1 MPIRTRFF
9 EHYRK
14 ADRIMLALIWLMFL
28 FSLGLAFWHDTL
40 IQAAIVGGGTSVVLT
55 ALYRAIG
62 GTRVMRCALGA
73 GLMVMAALHIN
84 QAQGVIE
91 AHFGIF
97 ALLAV
102 LTFYR
107 DWLPILVAAATIAVH
122 HVVFHA
128 LQHQGFPVFV
138 MDHHGGWAMVFV
150 HAFYVVMETIAL
162 LYLAVHSQAEA
173 VESQEMLEKMLAV
186 TSQLTVETAEGD
198 AGKVHVSLAKRF
210 DHFLQQLTGLIDGVA
225 RDSHGLGQLGQ
236 ELASASGTLEKGA
249 RHQLAEIT
257 QMTGSMQRMEDAM
270 GHIAVH
276 VEQAVDHAGKARQQI
291 LRGQES
297 VGRAQQEIT
306 QLASRLNGTH
316 ETVQGLAVQAEQIGT
331 VLEVISSIANQTN
344 LLALN
349 AAIEAA
355 RAGEQGRGFAVVADE
370 VRSLAQRTAVST
382 QEIKTIIEGLQHGSR
397 QAVEAMH
404 DSRQG
409 VERCVEDSQVAVE
422 MLRAVGNDIAH
433 IDDLNGRI
441 VTTTREQTSANLEIV
456 GRLQSVQSIAQNTAD
471 DVETLAR
478 SSERLPPIA
487 VRLDALGRRFHP

>member
-1 MPIRTRFF
+1 MPTRARFF

-91 AHFGIF
+91 SHFGIF

-138 MDHHGGWAMVFV
+138 MEHHGGWTMVFV
-150 HAFYVVMETIAL
+150 HAFYVVMETVAL

-173 VESQEMLEKMLAV
+173 VESQEMLEKMLSV
-186 TSQLTVETAEGD
+186 TSQFSAQTTQGE
-198 AGKVHVSLAKRF
+198 GKVRVSLAKRF
-210 DHFLQQLTGLIDGVA
+210 DHFLQQITHLIDGVA

-236 ELASASGTLEKGA
+236 ALASASGTLEKGA

-276 VEQAVDHAGKARQQI
+276 VEQAVDHAGKASQQI

-297 VGRAQQEIT
+297 VSRAQQEIT

-316 ETVQGLAVQAEQIGT
+316 ETVQGLAVQAEQIGS
-331 VLEVISSIANQTN
+331 VLEVINSIANQTN

-409 VERCVEDSQVAVE
+409 VERCVEDSQVAVD

-441 VTTTREQTSANLEIV
+441 VTTTREQTTANLEIV
-456 GRLQSVQSIAQNTAD
+456 GRLQSVQSIAQSTAN

-478 SSERLPPIA
+478 SSEQLPPIA

>member
-1 MPIRTRFF
+1 MPVRTRFL

-14 ADRIMLALIWLMFL
+14 ADRIMLALIWLMTL
-28 FSLGLAFWHDTL
+28 FSVGLAFWHDTL
-40 IQAAIVGGGTSVVLT
+40 IQAIVVGGGTSLLLT

-107 DWLPILVAAATIAVH
+107 DWLPILVAALTIAVH

-138 MDHHGGWAMVFV
+138 MEHHGGWTMVFV
-150 HAFYVVMETIAL
+150 HAFYVVMETVAL

-186 TSQLTVETAEGD
+186 TTQLTVETAQGEGK
-198 AGKVHVSLAKRF
+198 AHMSLAKRF
-210 DHFLQQLTGLIDGVA
+210 DHFLQQITGLIDGVS

-236 ELASASGTLEKGA
+236 ELAHASGTLEKGA
-249 RHQLAEIT
+249 RHQLAEIA
-257 QMTGSMQRMEDAM
+257 QMTDSMQRMEHAM
-270 GHIAVH
+270 GNITVH
-276 VEQAVDHAGKARQQI
+276 VEEAVAHADVASQQI

-297 VGRAQQEIT
+297 VGRAQHEIT
-306 QLASRLNGTH
+306 QLATRLTDTH
-316 ETVQGLAVQAEQIGT
+316 QTVQGLAVQAEKIGS
-331 VLEVISSIANQTN
+331 VLDVISSIANQTN

-370 VRSLAQRTAVST
+370 VRNLAQRTAVST
-382 QEIKTIIEGLQHGSR
+382 QEIKTIIEGLQQGSR
-397 QAVEAMH
+397 EAVEAMQ

-409 VERCVEDSQVAVE
+409 VERCVEDSQVAVQ
-422 MLRAVGNDIAH
+422 MLKAVGNDITR
-433 IDDLNGRI
+433 IDALNGRI
-441 VTTTREQTSANLEIV
+441 VSTTREQTSANLEIV
-456 GRLQSVQSIAQNTAD
+456 GRLQSVQGIAQSTAQ
-471 DVETLAR
+471 DVEMLAR
-478 SSERLPPIA
+478 SSEQLPPIA

>member
-1 MPIRTRFF
+1 MPTRTRFF

-14 ADRIMLALIWLMFL
+14 ADRIMLALVWLMFL

-40 IQAAIVGGGTSVVLT
+40 MQAIIVGGSTSVVLT
-55 ALYRAIG
+55 LLYRAIG
-62 GTRVMRCALGA
+62 GSRVMRCALGA

-91 AHFGIF
+91 SHFGIF

-138 MDHHGGWAMVFV
+138 MEHHGGWTMVFV
-150 HAFYVVMETIAL
+150 HAFYVVMETVAL

-173 VESQEMLEKMLAV
+173 VESQEMLEKMLSV
-186 TSQLTVETAEGD
+186 TTQISAQTAQGE
-198 AGKVHVSLAKRF
+198 GKVHMSLAKRF
-210 DHFLQQLTGLIDGVA
+210 DHFLQQITHLIDGVA

-276 VEQAVDHAGKARQQI
+276 VEQAVDHAGKASQQI

-331 VLEVISSIANQTN
+331 VLDVISSIANQTN

-370 VRSLAQRTAVST
+370 VRNLAQRTAVST
-382 QEIKTIIEGLQHGSR
+382 QEIKTIIESLQHGSR

-409 VERCVEDSQVAVE
+409 VDRCVEDSQVAVD
-422 MLRAVGNDIAH
+422 MLRAVGSDIAQ

-441 VTTTREQTSANLEIV
+441 VTTTREQTEANLEIV
-456 GRLQSVQSIAQNTAD
+456 GRLQSVQSIAQSTAN

-478 SSERLPPIA
+478 SSEQLPPIA
-487 VRLDALGRRFHP
+487 VRLDALGRRFHQ

>member
-1 MPIRTRFF
+1 MPTRARFF

-40 IQAAIVGGGTSVVLT
+40 MQAAIIGGGTSVVLT

-62 GTRVMRCALGA
+62 STRVMRCALGA

-91 AHFGIF
+91 SHFGIF

-138 MDHHGGWAMVFV
+138 MEHHGGWTMVFV
-150 HAFYVVMETIAL
+150 HAFYVVMETVAL

-173 VESQEMLEKMLAV
+173 VESQEMLEKMLSV
-186 TSQLTVETAEGD
+186 TSQFSAQANQGD
-198 AGKVHVSLAKRF
+198 GKVHVSLAKRF
-210 DHFLQQLTGLIDGVA
+210 DHFLQQITHLIDGVA

-236 ELASASGTLEKGA
+236 ALASASGTLEKGA

-276 VEQAVDHAGKARQQI
+276 VEQAVDHAGKANQQI

-297 VGRAQQEIT
+297 VSRAQQEIT

-316 ETVQGLAVQAEQIGT
+316 ETVQGLAVQAEQIGS
-331 VLEVISSIANQTN
+331 VLEVINSIANQTN

-409 VERCVEDSQVAVE
+409 VERCVEDSQVAVD

-433 IDDLNGRI
+433 IDNLNGRI
-441 VTTTREQTSANLEIV
+441 VTTTREQTTANLEIV
-456 GRLQSVQSIAQNTAD
+456 GRLQSVQSIAQSTAN

-478 SSERLPPIA
+478 SSEQLPPIA

>member
-1 MPIRTRFF
+1 MLTRTRFL

-14 ADRIMLALIWLMFL
+14 ADRIMLALVWLMFL

-40 IQAAIVGGGTSVVLT
+40 VQAVIVGGGTSVVLT
-55 ALYRAIG
+55 ALYRALG

-91 AHFGIF
+91 SHFGIF

-122 HVVFHA
+122 HIVFHA

-138 MDHHGGWAMVFV
+138 MEHHGGWTMVLI
-150 HAFYVVMETIAL
+150 HAFYVVMETVAL

-186 TSQLTVETAEGD
+186 TSQFTVETASG
-198 AGKVHVSLAKRF
+198 AGNVHVSLAGRF
-210 DHFLQQLTGLIDGVA
+210 DHFLQQLTHLIDGVA
-225 RDSHGLGQLGQ
+225 RDSHGLGQLGH
-236 ELASASGTLEKGA
+236 ELANASGTLEKGA

-270 GHIAVH
+270 GHIAIH
-276 VEQAVDHAGKARQQI
+276 VEQAVDHAGKASQQI
-291 LRGQES
+291 IRGQES
-297 VGRAQQEIT
+297 VGRAQHEIT
-306 QLASRLNGTH
+306 QLATRLNGTH
-316 ETVQGLAVQAEQIGT
+316 ETVQGLAVQAEQIGS
-331 VLEVISSIANQTN
+331 VLEVINSIANQTN

-404 DSRQG
+404 DSRLG
-409 VERCVEDSQVAVE
+409 VERCVEDSQVAVQ
-422 MLRAVGNDIAH
+422 MLQAVGKDISQ
-433 IDDLNGRI
+433 IDELNGRI

-456 GRLQSVQSIAQNTAD
+456 GRLQSVQSIAQSTAQ
-471 DVETLAR
+471 DVEMLAR
-478 SSERLPPIA
+478 SSEQLPPIA
-487 VRLDALGRRFHP
+487 VRLDALGRRFHQ

>member
-150 HAFYVVMETIAL
+150 HAFYVVMETVAL

-276 VEQAVDHAGKARQQI
+276 VEQAVDHAGKASQQI

>member
-1 MPIRTRFF
+1 MPTRTRFF

-14 ADRIMLALIWLMFL
+14 ADRIMLALVWLMFL

-40 IQAAIVGGGTSVVLT
+40 MQAIIVGGSTSVVLT
-55 ALYRAIG
+55 LLYRAIG
-62 GTRVMRCALGA
+62 GSRVMRCALGA

-91 AHFGIF
+91 SHFGIF

-128 LQHQGFPVFV
+128 LQHQGVPVFV
-138 MDHHGGWAMVFV
+138 MEHHGGWTMVFV
-150 HAFYVVMETIAL
+150 HAFYVVMETVAL

-173 VESQEMLEKMLAV
+173 VESQEMLEKMLSV
-186 TSQLTVETAEGD
+186 TTQISAQTAQGE
-198 AGKVHVSLAKRF
+198 GKVHMSLAKRF
-210 DHFLQQLTGLIDGVA
+210 DHFLQQITHLIDGVA

-276 VEQAVDHAGKARQQI
+276 VEQAVDHAGKASQQI

-331 VLEVISSIANQTN
+331 VLDVISSIANQTN

-370 VRSLAQRTAVST
+370 VRNLAQRTAVST
-382 QEIKTIIEGLQHGSR
+382 QEIKTIIESLQHGSR

-409 VERCVEDSQVAVE
+409 VDRCVEDSQVAVD
-422 MLRAVGNDIAH
+422 MLRAVGSDIAQ

-441 VTTTREQTSANLEIV
+441 VTTTREQTEANLEIV
-456 GRLQSVQSIAQNTAD
+456 GRLQSVQSIAQSTAN

-487 VRLDALGRRFHP
+487 VRLDALGRRFHQ

>member
-1 MPIRTRFF
+1 MPARTRFL

-14 ADRIMLALIWLMFL
+14 ADRIMLALIWLMTL
-28 FSLGLAFWHDTL
+28 FSVGLAFWHDTL
-40 IQAAIVGGGTSVVLT
+40 IQAIVVGGGTSLLLT

-107 DWLPILVAAATIAVH
+107 DWLPILVAALTIAVH

-138 MDHHGGWAMVFV
+138 MEHHGGWTMVFV
-150 HAFYVVMETIAL
+150 HAFYVVMETVAL

-186 TSQLTVETAEGD
+186 TTQLTVETAQGEGK
-198 AGKVHVSLAKRF
+198 AHMSLAKRF
-210 DHFLQQLTGLIDGVA
+210 DHFLQQITGLIDGVS

-236 ELASASGTLEKGA
+236 ELAHASGTLEKGA
-249 RHQLAEIT
+249 RHQLAEIA
-257 QMTGSMQRMEDAM
+257 QMTDSMQRMEHAM
-270 GHIAVH
+270 GNITVH
-276 VEQAVDHAGKARQQI
+276 VEEAVAHADVASQQI

-297 VGRAQQEIT
+297 VGRAQHEIT
-306 QLASRLNGTH
+306 QLATRLTDTH
-316 ETVQGLAVQAEQIGT
+316 QTVQGLAVQAEQIGS
-331 VLEVISSIANQTN
+331 VLDVISSIANQTN

-370 VRSLAQRTAVST
+370 VRNLAQRTAVST
-382 QEIKTIIEGLQHGSR
+382 QEIKTIIEGLQQGSR
-397 QAVEAMH
+397 EAVEAMQ

-409 VERCVEDSQVAVE
+409 VERCVEDSQVAVQ
-422 MLRAVGNDIAH
+422 MLKAVGNDITR
-433 IDDLNGRI
+433 IDALNGRI
-441 VTTTREQTSANLEIV
+441 VSTTREQTSANLEIV
-456 GRLQSVQSIAQNTAD
+456 GRLQSVQGIAQSTAQ
-471 DVETLAR
+471 DVEMLAR
-478 SSERLPPIA
+478 SSEQLPPIA

>member
-1 MPIRTRFF
+1 MPVRTRFL

-14 ADRIMLALIWLMFL
+14 ADRIMLALIWLMTL
-28 FSLGLAFWHDTL
+28 FSVGLAFWHDTL
-40 IQAAIVGGGTSVVLT
+40 IQAIVVGGGTSLLLT

-107 DWLPILVAAATIAVH
+107 DWLPILVAALTIAVH

-138 MDHHGGWAMVFV
+138 MEHHGGWTMVFV
-150 HAFYVVMETIAL
+150 HAFYVVMETVAL

-186 TSQLTVETAEGD
+186 TTQLTVETAQGEGK
-198 AGKVHVSLAKRF
+198 AHMSLAKRF
-210 DHFLQQLTGLIDGVA
+210 DHFLQQITGLIDGVS

-236 ELASASGTLEKGA
+236 ELAHASGTLEKGA
-249 RHQLAEIT
+249 RHQLAEIA
-257 QMTGSMQRMEDAM
+257 QMTDSMQRMEHAM
-270 GHIAVH
+270 GNITVH
-276 VEQAVDHAGKARQQI
+276 VEEAVEHAGVASQQI
-291 LRGQES
+291 LRGQQS
-297 VGRAQQEIT
+297 VGRAQHEIT
-306 QLASRLNGTH
+306 QLATRLTDTH
-316 ETVQGLAVQAEQIGT
+316 QTVQGLAVQAEQIGS
-331 VLEVISSIANQTN
+331 VLDVISSIANQTN

-370 VRSLAQRTAVST
+370 VRNLAQRTAVST
-382 QEIKTIIEGLQHGSR
+382 QEIKTIIEGLQQGSR
-397 QAVEAMH
+397 EAVEAMQ

-409 VERCVEDSQVAVE
+409 VERCVEDSQVAVQ
-422 MLRAVGNDIAH
+422 MLKAVGNDITR
-433 IDDLNGRI
+433 IDALNGRI
-441 VTTTREQTSANLEIV
+441 VSTTREQTSANLEIV
-456 GRLQSVQSIAQNTAD
+456 GRLQSVQGIAQSTAQ
-471 DVETLAR
+471 DVEMLAR
-478 SSERLPPIA
+478 SSEQLPPIA

>member
-1 MPIRTRFF
+1 MPTRTRFF

-14 ADRIMLALIWLMFL
+14 ADRIMLALVWLMFL

-40 IQAAIVGGGTSVVLT
+40 LQAMIVGGGTSVVLT

-62 GTRVMRCALGA
+62 GTRLMRCLLGA

-91 AHFGIF
+91 SHFGIF

-138 MDHHGGWAMVFV
+138 MEPHGGWSMVFV

-162 LYLAVHSQAEA
+162 LYLAIHSQREA

-186 TSQLTVETAEGD
+186 TTQLTVESAQGEG
-198 AGKVHVSLAKRF
+198 KLHVSLAKRF
-210 DHFLQQLTGLIDGVA
+210 DHFLQQITHLIDGVA
-225 RDSHGLGQLGQ
+225 RDSHGLGELGH

-270 GHIAVH
+270 GHITVH
-276 VEQAVDHAGKARQQI
+276 VEQAVEHAGQASKQI
-291 LRGQES
+291 VRGQQS
-297 VGRAQQEIT
+297 VGRAQHEIS
-306 QLASRLNGTH
+306 QLASRINGTN
-316 ETVQGLAVQAEQIGT
+316 ETVQGLAVQAEQIGS

-382 QEIKTIIEGLQHGSR
+382 QEIKQIIEGLQQGSR

-404 DSRQG
+404 DSQQG
-409 VERCVEDSQVAVE
+409 VERCVLESQLAVE
-422 MLRAVGNDIAH
+422 MLQAVGADIAH
-433 IDDLNGRI
+433 IDELNGRI
-441 VTTTREQTSANLEIV
+441 VTTTREQTSANQEIV
-456 GRLQSVQSIAQNTAD
+456 GRLQSVQSIAQSTAD

-487 VRLDALGRRFHP
+487 VRLDALGRRFHQ

>member
-1 MPIRTRFF
+1 MPTRARFF

-40 IQAAIVGGGTSVVLT
+40 VQAAMIGGGTSVVLT

-91 AHFGIF
+91 SHFGIF

-138 MDHHGGWAMVFV
+138 MEHHGGWTMVFV
-150 HAFYVVMETIAL
+150 HAFYVVMETVAL

-186 TSQLTVETAEGD
+186 TSQFSAQTTQGE
-198 AGKVHVSLAKRF
+198 GKVHVSLAKRF
-210 DHFLQQLTGLIDGVA
+210 DHFLQQITHLIDGVA

-249 RHQLAEIT
+249 RHQLAQIT

-270 GHIAVH
+270 GHITVH
-276 VEQAVDHAGKARQQI
+276 VEQAVDHAGKASQQI

-297 VGRAQQEIT
+297 VSRAQQEIT
-306 QLASRLNGTH
+306 QLAARLNGTH

-331 VLEVISSIANQTN
+331 VLEVINSIANQTN

-409 VERCVEDSQVAVE
+409 VERCVEDSQVAVD
-422 MLRAVGNDIAH
+422 MLRAVGSDIAH

-441 VTTTREQTSANLEIV
+441 VTTTREQTTANLEIV
-456 GRLQSVQSIAQNTAD
+456 GRLQSVQSIAQSTAD

>member
-1 MPIRTRFF
+1 MPTPTRFF

-28 FSLGLAFWHDTL
+28 FSLGLGFWHDTL
-40 IQAAIVGGGTSVVLT
+40 MQAVVIGGGTSVVLT

-62 GTRVMRCALGA
+62 GTRVMRCVLGA

-128 LQHQGFPVFV
+128 LQHQGFPMFV
-138 MDHHGGWAMVFV
+138 MEHHGGWAMVFV
-150 HAFYVVMETIAL
+150 HAFYVVMETVAL

-186 TSQLTVETAEGD
+186 TSQVTAQTAQGEGK
-198 AGKVHVSLAKRF
+198 AHVSLAKRF
-210 DHFLQQLTGLIDGVA
+210 DHFLQQITHLIDGVA
-225 RDSHGLGQLGQ
+225 RDSLGLGELGQ

-276 VEQAVDHAGKARQQI
+276 VEQAVDRAGQASRQV

-316 ETVQGLAVQAEQIGT
+316 ATVQGLAAQAEQIGS
-331 VLEVISSIANQTN
+331 VLEVINSIANQTN

-382 QEIKTIIEGLQHGSR
+382 QEIKTIIEGLQQGSR
-397 QAVEAMH
+397 EAVEAMH

-409 VERCVEDSQVAVE
+409 VERCVEDSQVAVD
-422 MLRAVGNDIAH
+422 MLRAVGDDIAH

-456 GRLQSVQSIAQNTAD
+456 GRLQSVQIIAQSTAD

-487 VRLDALGRRFHP
+487 VRLDALGKHFQA

>member
-1 MPIRTRFF
+1 MPVRARFL

-14 ADRIMLALIWLMFL
+14 ADRIMLALIWLMTL
-28 FSLGLAFWHDTL
+28 FSLGLAFWHDTFA
-40 IQAAIVGGGTSVVLT
+40 QALIVGGGTSLLLT
-55 ALYRAIG
+55 VLYRALG

-91 AHFGIF
+91 SHFGIF

-107 DWLPILVAAATIAVH
+107 DWLPILVAALTIAVH

-128 LQHQGFPVFV
+128 LQHQGVPVFV
-138 MDHHGGWAMVFV
+138 MDHHGGWTMIFV
-150 HAFYVVMETIAL
+150 HAFYVVMETVAL
-162 LYLAVHSQAEA
+162 LYLAMHSQADA

-186 TSQLTVETAEGD
+186 TSQFSAETATGE
-198 AGKVHVSLAKRF
+198 GKVHVSLTQRF
-210 DHFLQQLTGLIDGVA
+210 EHFLHQITGLIDGVA

-236 ELASASGTLEKGA
+236 ELAHASGTLETGA
-249 RHQLAEIT
+249 RQQLSEIA

-270 GHIAVH
+270 GHITVH
-276 VEQAVDHAGKARQQI
+276 VEHAVEHAGVASQQI
-291 LRGQES
+291 LRGQQS
-297 VGRAQQEIT
+297 VGRAQHEIA
-306 QLASRLNGTH
+306 QLASRLEGTH
-316 ETVQGLAVQAEQIGT
+316 HTVQGLAVQAEQIGS

-382 QEIKTIIEGLQHGSR
+382 EEIKTIIDALQQGSR
-397 QAVEAMH
+397 EALQAMR

-409 VERCVEDSQVAVE
+409 VDRCVEDSQVAVD
-422 MLRAVGNDIAH
+422 MLRAVGSDITQ
-433 IDDLNGRI
+433 IDELNGRI
-441 VTTTREQTSANLEIV
+441 VTTTREQTAANLEIV
-456 GRLQSVQSIAQNTAD
+456 GRLQSVQGIAQSTAQ
-471 DVETLAR
+471 DVEMLAK
-478 SSERLPPIA
+478 SSEQLPPIA

>member
-1 MPIRTRFF
+1 MPTRTRFF

-14 ADRIMLALIWLMFL
+14 ADRIMLALVWLMFL
-28 FSLGLAFWHDTL
+28 FSVGLAFWHDTL
-40 IQAAIVGGGTSVVLT
+40 LQAVLVGGGTSVVLT

-62 GTRVMRCALGA
+62 GTRLMRCLLGA

-91 AHFGIF
+91 SHFGIF

-138 MDHHGGWAMVFV
+138 MEHHGGWSMVFV
-150 HAFYVVMETIAL
+150 HAFYVVMETVAL
-162 LYLAVHSQAEA
+162 LYLAIHSQREA

-186 TSQLTVETAEGD
+186 TTQLTVGAAQGE
-198 AGKVHVSLAKRF
+198 GKVHVSLAKRF
-210 DHFLQQLTGLIDGVA
+210 DHFLQQITHLIDGVA

-270 GHIAVH
+270 GHITVH
-276 VEQAVDHAGKARQQI
+276 VEQAVEHADQASKQI
-291 LRGQES
+291 VRGQES
-297 VGRAQQEIT
+297 VGRAQHEIS
-306 QLASRLNGTH
+306 QLASRINGTN
-316 ETVQGLAVQAEQIGT
+316 ETVQGLAVQAEQIGS

-382 QEIKTIIEGLQHGSR
+382 QEIKQIIEGLQHGSR

-404 DSRQG
+404 DSQQG
-409 VERCVEDSQVAVE
+409 VARCVQDSQVAVE
-422 MLRAVGNDIAH
+422 MLQAVGADIAH
-433 IDDLNGRI
+433 IDELNGRI
-441 VTTTREQTSANLEIV
+441 VTTTREQSTANLEIV
-456 GRLQSVQSIAQNTAD
+456 GRLQSVQSIAQSTAD

-487 VRLDALGRRFHP
+487 VRLDALGRRFHQ

>member
-1 MPIRTRFF
+1 MLARARFL

-40 IQAAIVGGGTSVVLT
+40 LQAIVVGGGTSVVLS
-55 ALYRAIG
+55 ALYRAIS

-73 GLMVMAALHIN
+73 GLMVMAALQIN

-107 DWLPILVAAATIAVH
+107 DWLPILVAALTIAVH

-138 MDHHGGWAMVFV
+138 MAHHGGWTMVFV
-150 HAFYVVMETIAL
+150 HAFYVVMETVAL

-186 TSQLTVETAEGD
+186 TSQFTGESTQGE
-198 AGKVHVSLAKRF
+198 GKVRVSLARRF
-210 DHFLQQLTGLIDGVA
+210 EHFLQQLTHLIDGVA

-257 QMTGSMQRMEDAM
+257 QMTGSMKRMEDAM

-276 VEQAVDHAGKARQQI
+276 VEQAVEHAGKASKQI
-291 LRGQES
+291 LCGQES
-297 VGRAQQEIT
+297 VGRAQHEIT
-306 QLASRLNGTH
+306 QLASRLEGTNQ
-316 ETVQGLAVQAEQIGT
+316 TVQGLATQTEQIGS

-382 QEIKTIIEGLQHGSR
+382 QEIKTIIEGLQQGSR

-409 VERCVEDSQVAVE
+409 VERCVEDSQLAVE
-422 MLRAVGNDIAH
+422 MLQAVGNDITQ
-433 IDDLNGRI
+433 IDELNGRI
-441 VTTTREQTSANLEIV
+441 VMTTREQTSANLEIV

-471 DVETLAR
+471 EVEMLAR
-478 SSERLPPIA
+478 SSEQLPPIA

>member
-1 MPIRTRFF
+1 MPTRTRFF

-14 ADRIMLALIWLMFL
+14 ADRIMLALVWLMFL

-40 IQAAIVGGGTSVVLT
+40 MQAVIVGGGTSVVLT

-91 AHFGIF
+91 SHFGIF

-107 DWLPILVAAATIAVH
+107 DWRPILVAAATIAVH

-138 MDHHGGWAMVFV
+138 MEHHGGWTMVFV
-150 HAFYVVMETIAL
+150 HAFYVVMETVAL

-173 VESQEMLEKMLAV
+173 VEGQEMLEKMLAV
-186 TSQLTVETAEGD
+186 TSQFSAQTAQGE
-198 AGKVHVSLAKRF
+198 GKVHVSLAKRF
-210 DHFLQQLTGLIDGVA
+210 DHFLQQITHLIDGVA

-257 QMTGSMQRMEDAM
+257 EMTGSMQRMEDAM

-276 VEQAVDHAGKARQQI
+276 VEQAVDHAGKASQQI
-291 LRGQES
+291 QRGQES

-331 VLEVISSIANQTN
+331 VLDVISSIANQTN

-370 VRSLAQRTAVST
+370 VRNLAQRTAVST
-382 QEIKTIIEGLQHGSR
+382 QEIKTIIESLQHGSR

-409 VERCVEDSQVAVE
+409 VDRCVEDSQVAVD
-422 MLRAVGNDIAH
+422 MLRAVGSDIAQ

-441 VTTTREQTSANLEIV
+441 VTTTREQTEANLEIV
-456 GRLQSVQSIAQNTAD
+456 GRLQSVQSIAQSTAN

-478 SSERLPPIA
+478 SSEQLPPIA
-487 VRLDALGRRFHP
+487 VRLDALGRRFHQ

>member
-1 MPIRTRFF
+1 MPTRFL

-28 FSLGLAFWHDTL
+28 FSLGLAFWHDTFT
-40 IQAAIVGGGTSVVLT
+40 QAVIVGGGTGVVLT

-62 GTRVMRCALGA
+62 GTRVMRCVLGA

-84 QAQGVIE
+84 QAEGVIE
-91 AHFGIF
+91 SHFGIF

-107 DWLPILVAAATIAVH
+107 DWLPILVAALTIAVH
-122 HVVFHA
+122 HLVFHA
-128 LQHQGFPVFV
+128 LQHQGVPVFV
-138 MDHHGGWAMVFV
+138 MAHHGGWTMIFV
-150 HAFYVVMETIAL
+150 HAFYVVMETVAL
-162 LYLAVHSQAEA
+162 LYLAVHSQAET

-186 TSQLTVETAEGD
+186 TSQFTQDTAKGED
-198 AGKVHVSLAKRF
+198 KVHVSLAKRF
-210 DHFLQQLTGLIDGVA
+210 DHFLQQLTHLIDGVA

-236 ELASASGTLEKGA
+236 ELATASGTLEQGA
-249 RHQLAEIT
+249 RHQLAQINE
-257 QMTGSMQRMEDAM
+257 MTGSMQRMEDAM
-270 GHIAVH
+270 GHITVH
-276 VEQAVDHAGKARQQI
+276 VEQAVEHAGQASQQI
-291 LRGQES
+291 ERGQQS
-297 VGRAQQEIT
+297 VGRAQHEIT
-306 QLASRLNGTH
+306 QLASRINGT
-316 ETVQGLAVQAEQIGT
+316 ESTVQSLAVQAEQIGS

-370 VRSLAQRTAVST
+370 VRSLAQRTALST
-382 QEIKTIIEGLQHGSR
+382 QEIRTIIEGLQQGSR

-409 VERCVEDSQVAVE
+409 VERCVEDSQMAVD
-422 MLRAVGNDIAH
+422 MLRAVGEDIAH
-433 IDDLNGRI
+433 IDQLNGRI

-456 GRLQSVQSIAQNTAD
+456 ERLQSVQHIAQNTAD

>member
-1 MPIRTRFF
+1 MPARARFL

-14 ADRIMLALIWLMFL
+14 ADRIMLALIWLMTL
-28 FSLGLAFWHDTL
+28 FSVGLAFWHDTL
-40 IQAAIVGGGTSVVLT
+40 TQAIVVGGGTSTVLT

-107 DWLPILVAAATIAVH
+107 DWLPILVAALTIAVH

-138 MDHHGGWAMVFV
+138 MAHHGGWTMVFV

-162 LYLAVHSQAEA
+162 LYLAVNSQAEA
-173 VESQEMLEKMLAV
+173 VESEEMLEKMLAV
-186 TSQLTVETAEGD
+186 TTQFTVESAKGE
-198 AGKVHVSLAKRF
+198 GKVHVSLAKRF
-210 DHFLQQLTGLIDGVA
+210 DHFLQQITHLIDGVA

-236 ELASASGTLEKGA
+236 ELAHASGTLEKGA
-249 RHQLAEIT
+249 RHQLAEIA
-257 QMTGSMQRMEDAM
+257 QMTDSMQRMEDAM
-270 GHIAVH
+270 GHITVH
-276 VEQAVDHAGKARQQI
+276 VEEAVEHAGIASQQI

-297 VGRAQQEIT
+297 VGRAQHEIT
-306 QLASRLNGTH
+306 QLATRLEGTH
-316 ETVQGLAVQAEQIGT
+316 HTVQGLAVQAEQIGS

-382 QEIKTIIEGLQHGSR
+382 QEIKTIIEGLQQGSR

-409 VERCVEDSQVAVE
+409 VERCVEDSQLAVE
-422 MLRAVGNDIAH
+422 MLRAVGNDITQ
-433 IDDLNGRI
+433 IDALNGRI
-441 VTTTREQTSANLEIV
+441 VSTTREQTSANQEIV

-471 DVETLAR
+471 DVEMLAR
-478 SSERLPPIA
+478 SSEQLPPIA

>member
-1 MPIRTRFF
+1 MPTRTRFF

-40 IQAAIVGGGTSVVLT
+40 LQAIVVGGGTSVVLS
-55 ALYRAIG
+55 ALYRAIS

-73 GLMVMAALHIN
+73 GLMVMAALQIN

-107 DWLPILVAAATIAVH
+107 DWLPILVAALTIAVH

-138 MDHHGGWAMVFV
+138 MAHHGGWTMVFV
-150 HAFYVVMETIAL
+150 HAFYVVMETVAL
-162 LYLAVHSQAEA
+162 LYLAVHSQTEA

-186 TSQLTVETAEGD
+186 TSQFTGESTQGE
-198 AGKVHVSLAKRF
+198 GKVRVSLARRF
-210 DHFLQQLTGLIDGVA
+210 EHFLQQLTHLIDGVA

-276 VEQAVDHAGKARQQI
+276 VEQAVEHAGKASKQI

-297 VGRAQQEIT
+297 VGRAQHEIT
-306 QLASRLNGTH
+306 QLASRLEGTNQ
-316 ETVQGLAVQAEQIGT
+316 TVQGLATQTEQIGS

-382 QEIKTIIEGLQHGSR
+382 QEIKTIIEGLQQGSR

-409 VERCVEDSQVAVE
+409 VERCVEDSQLAVE
-422 MLRAVGNDIAH
+422 MLQAVGNDITQ
-433 IDDLNGRI
+433 IDELNGRI
-441 VTTTREQTSANLEIV
+441 VMTTREQTSANLEIV

-471 DVETLAR
+471 EVEMLAR
-478 SSERLPPIA
+478 SSEQLPPIA
-487 VRLDALGRRFHP
+487 VRLDALGRRFHH

>member
-1 MPIRTRFF
+1 MHVRTRFL

-14 ADRIMLALIWLMFL
+14 ADRIMLALIWLMTL

-40 IQAAIVGGGTSVVLT
+40 IQAIVVGGATSLVLT

-62 GTRVMRCALGA
+62 GSRVMRCTLGA

-84 QAQGVIE
+84 QAEGVIE
-91 AHFGIF
+91 SHFGIF

-107 DWLPILVAAATIAVH
+107 DWLPILVAALTIAVH

-128 LQHQGFPVFV
+128 LQHHGFPVFV
-138 MDHHGGWAMVFV
+138 MAHHGGWSMIFV

-173 VESQEMLEKMLAV
+173 VESQEMLEKMLSV
-186 TSQLTVETAEGD
+186 TTQFTVETAKREGK
-198 AGKVHVSLAKRF
+198 AHVSLAKRF
-210 DHFLQQLTGLIDGVA
+210 DHFLHQITGLIDGVA

-236 ELASASGTLEKGA
+236 ELAHASGTLEKGA
-249 RHQLAEIT
+249 RHQLAEIA
-257 QMTGSMQRMEDAM
+257 QMTDSMQRMEHAT
-270 GHIAVH
+270 GNITVH
-276 VEQAVDHAGKARQQI
+276 VEEAVEYAGAASQQI
-291 LRGQES
+291 LRGQQS
-297 VGRAQQEIT
+297 VGRAQYEIS
-306 QLASRLNGTH
+306 QLATRLGGTH
-316 ETVQGLAVQAEQIGT
+316 QTVQGLAVQAEQIGS
-331 VLEVISSIANQTN
+331 VLEVISSIASQTN

-370 VRSLAQRTAVST
+370 VRSLAQRTAIST
-382 QEIKTIIEGLQHGSR
+382 QEIRTIIEELQQGSR
-397 QAVEAMH
+397 EAVEAMH

-409 VERCVEDSQVAVE
+409 VERCVADSQVAVE
-422 MLRAVGNDIAH
+422 MLQAVGNDITQ
-433 IDDLNGRI
+433 IDALNGRI

-456 GRLQSVQSIAQNTAD
+456 GRLQSVQGIAQSTAQ
-471 DVETLAR
+471 DVEMLAR
-478 SSERLPPIA
+478 SSEQLPPIA
-487 VRLDALGRRFHP
+487 VRLDALGRRFHQ

>member
-1 MPIRTRFF
+1 MPLRTRFQ

-40 IQAAIVGGGTSVVLT
+40 LQALIVGGGTGMVLT
-55 ALYRAIG
+55 ALYRVIG

-84 QAQGVIE
+84 QAHGVIE
-91 AHFGIF
+91 SHFGIF

-107 DWLPILVAAATIAVH
+107 DWLPILVAALTIAVH
-122 HVVFHA
+122 HLVFHA
-128 LQHQGFPVFV
+128 LQHQGLPVFV
-138 MDHHGGWAMVFV
+138 MEHHGGWTMIFV
-150 HAFYVVMETIAL
+150 HAFYVVMETVAL

-186 TSQLTVETAEGD
+186 TSQFTEQSAHDED
-198 AGKVHVSLAKRF
+198 KVRVSLAKRF
-210 DHFLQQLTGLIDGVA
+210 DHFLQQLTHLIDGVA

-236 ELASASGTLEKGA
+236 ELACASGTLEKGA
-249 RHQLAEIT
+249 RHQLVQIGE
-257 QMTGSMQRMEDAM
+257 MNGSMQRMEDAM
-270 GHIAVH
+270 GHITVQ
-276 VEQAVDHAGKARQQI
+276 VEQAVEHAGQASQQI
-291 LRGQES
+291 VRGQES
-297 VGRAQQEIT
+297 VGRAQLEIS
-306 QLASRLNGTH
+306 QLASRINGT
-316 ETVQGLAVQAEQIGT
+316 ESTVQSLAVQAEQIGS

-370 VRSLAQRTAVST
+370 VRSLAQRTALST

-397 QAVEAMH
+397 EAVEAMH
-404 DSRQG
+404 ASREG
-409 VERCVEDSQVAVE
+409 VERCVQDSQLAVQ
-422 MLRAVGNDIAH
+422 MLRAVGEDIAH
-433 IDDLNGRI
+433 IDQLNGRI
-441 VTTTREQTSANLEIV
+441 VATTREQTSANLEIV
-456 GRLQSVQSIAQNTAD
+456 ERLQSVQSIAQSTAD

>member
-1 MPIRTRFF
+1 MPLRTRFL

-14 ADRIMLALIWLMFL
+14 ADRIMLALIWLMFG
-28 FSLGLAFWHDTL
+28 FSVGLAFWHDTL
-40 IQAAIVGGGTSVVLT
+40 LQAVIVGGGTSVVLT
-55 ALYRAIG
+55 ALYRALG

-91 AHFGIF
+91 SHFGIF

-107 DWLPILVAAATIAVH
+107 DWLPILVAALTIAVH
-122 HVVFHA
+122 HVAFHA
-128 LQHQGFPVFV
+128 LQHQGWPVFV

-150 HAFYVVMETIAL
+150 HAFYVVMETVAL

-173 VESQEMLEKMLAV
+173 TESQEMLEKMLAV
-186 TSQLTVETAEGD
+186 TTQFTVETAQGES
-198 AGKVHVSLAKRF
+198 KVHVPLAKRF
-210 DHFLQQLTGLIDGVA
+210 DHFLQQITHLIDGVA

-249 RHQLAEIT
+249 RHQLTQIT
-257 QMTGSMQRMEDAM
+257 EMSGSMQRMEHAM
-270 GHIAVH
+270 GHITSQ
-276 VEQAVDHAGKARQQI
+276 VEQAAEHAGLASQQI
-291 LRGQES
+291 SRGQQS
-297 VGRAQQEIT
+297 VSRAQHEIS
-306 QLASRLNGTH
+306 QLATRLISTND
-316 ETVQGLAVQAEQIGT
+316 TVEGLAVKAEQIGS
-331 VLEVISSIANQTN
+331 VLEVINGIANQTN

-409 VERCVEDSQVAVE
+409 VERCVEDSQLAVQ
-422 MLRAVGNDIAH
+422 MLLAVGSDIAH
-433 IDDLNGRI
+433 IDELNGRI
-441 VTTTREQTSANLEIV
+441 VATTREQTIANLEIV
-456 GRLQSVQSIAQNTAD
+456 GRLQSVQGVAQSTAD
-471 DVETLAR
+471 DVEILAR
-478 SSERLPPIA
+478 SSERLPVIA
-487 VRLDALGRRFHP
+487 VRLDALGRRFHQ

>member
-1 MPIRTRFF
+1 MPTRARFF

-40 IQAAIVGGGTSVVLT
+40 MQAAVIGGGTSVVLT

-91 AHFGIF
+91 SHFGIF

-138 MDHHGGWAMVFV
+138 MEHHGGWTMVFV
-150 HAFYVVMETIAL
+150 HAFYVVMETVAL

-186 TSQLTVETAEGD
+186 TSQFSAQTTQGE
-198 AGKVHVSLAKRF
+198 GKVHVSLAKRF
-210 DHFLQQLTGLIDGVA
+210 DHFLQQITHLIDGVA

-270 GHIAVH
+270 GHITVH
-276 VEQAVDHAGKARQQI
+276 VEQAVDHAGKASQQI

-297 VGRAQQEIT
+297 VSRAQQEIT
-306 QLASRLNGTH
+306 QLAARLNGTH

-331 VLEVISSIANQTN
+331 VLEVINSIANQTN

-382 QEIKTIIEGLQHGSR
+382 QEIKSIIEGLQHGSR

-409 VERCVEDSQVAVE
+409 VERCVEDSQVAVD
-422 MLRAVGNDIAH
+422 MLRAVGSDIAH

-441 VTTTREQTSANLEIV
+441 VTTTREQTTANLEIV
-456 GRLQSVQSIAQNTAD
+456 GRLQSVQSIAQSTAD

-487 VRLDALGRRFHP
+487 VRLDALGRRFHQ

>member
-1 MPIRTRFF
+1 MPARARFL

-14 ADRIMLALIWLMFL
+14 ADRIMLALIWLMTL
-28 FSLGLAFWHDTL
+28 FSVGLAFWHDTL
-40 IQAAIVGGGTSVVLT
+40 TQAIVVGGGTSTVLT

-107 DWLPILVAAATIAVH
+107 DWLPILVAALTIAVH

-138 MDHHGGWAMVFV
+138 MAHHGGWTMVFV

-162 LYLAVHSQAEA
+162 LYLAVNSQAEA
-173 VESQEMLEKMLAV
+173 VESEEMLEKMLAV
-186 TSQLTVETAEGD
+186 TTQFTVESAKGE
-198 AGKVHVSLAKRF
+198 GKVHVSLAKRF
-210 DHFLQQLTGLIDGVA
+210 DHFLQQITHLIDGVA

-236 ELASASGTLEKGA
+236 ELAHASGTLEKGA
-249 RHQLAEIT
+249 RHQLAEIA
-257 QMTGSMQRMEDAM
+257 QMTDSMQRMEDAM
-270 GHIAVH
+270 GHITVH
-276 VEQAVDHAGKARQQI
+276 VEEAVEHAGVASQQI

-297 VGRAQQEIT
+297 VGRAQHEIT
-306 QLASRLNGTH
+306 QLATRLEGTNH
-316 ETVQGLAVQAEQIGT
+316 TVQGLAVQAEQIGS

-382 QEIKTIIEGLQHGSR
+382 QEIKTIIEGLQQGSR

-409 VERCVEDSQVAVE
+409 VERCVEDSQLAVE
-422 MLRAVGNDIAH
+422 MLRAVGNDITQ
-433 IDDLNGRI
+433 IDALNGRI
-441 VTTTREQTSANLEIV
+441 VSTTREQTSANQEIV

-471 DVETLAR
+471 DVEMLAR
-478 SSERLPPIA
+478 SSEQLPPIA

>member
-1 MPIRTRFF
+1 MPARARFL

-14 ADRIMLALIWLMFL
+14 ADRIMLALIWLMTL
-28 FSLGLAFWHDTL
+28 FSVGLAFWHDTL
-40 IQAAIVGGGTSVVLT
+40 TQAIVVGGGTSAALT

-107 DWLPILVAAATIAVH
+107 DWLPILVAALTIAVH

-138 MDHHGGWAMVFV
+138 MAHHGGWTMVFV

-162 LYLAVHSQAEA
+162 LYLAVNSQAEA
-173 VESQEMLEKMLAV
+173 VESEEMLEKMLAV
-186 TSQLTVETAEGD
+186 TTQFTVDSAKGE
-198 AGKVHVSLAKRF
+198 GKVHVSLAKRF
-210 DHFLQQLTGLIDGVA
+210 DHFLQQITHLIDGVA

-236 ELASASGTLEKGA
+236 ELAHASGTLEKGA
-249 RHQLAEIT
+249 RHQLAEIA
-257 QMTGSMQRMEDAM
+257 QMTDSMQRMEDAM
-270 GHIAVH
+270 GHITVH
-276 VEQAVDHAGKARQQI
+276 VEEAVEHAGIASQQI

-297 VGRAQQEIT
+297 VGRAQHEIT
-306 QLASRLNGTH
+306 QLATRLEGTNH
-316 ETVQGLAVQAEQIGT
+316 TVQGLAVQAEQIGS

-382 QEIKTIIEGLQHGSR
+382 QEIKTIIEGLQQGSR

-409 VERCVEDSQVAVE
+409 VERCVEDSQLAVE
-422 MLRAVGNDIAH
+422 MLRAVGNDITQ
-433 IDDLNGRI
+433 IDALNGRI
-441 VTTTREQTSANLEIV
+441 VSTTREQTSANLEIV
-456 GRLQSVQSIAQNTAD
+456 GRLQSVQSIAQGTAE
-471 DVETLAR
+471 DVEMLAR
-478 SSERLPPIA
+478 SSEQLPPIA
-487 VRLDALGRRFHP
+487 VRLDALGRRFHQ

>member
-1 MPIRTRFF
+1 MPVRTPFL

-28 FSLGLAFWHDTL
+28 FSLGLALWHNTFT
-40 IQAAIVGGGTSVVLT
+40 QAVVVGGGTGVVLT

-62 GTRVMRCALGA
+62 GTRVMRCVLGA

-91 AHFGIF
+91 SHFGIF

-107 DWLPILVAAATIAVH
+107 DWLPILVAALTIAVH
-122 HVVFHA
+122 HVVFHV
-128 LQHQGFPVFV
+128 LQHQGLPVFV
-138 MDHHGGWAMVFV
+138 MTHHGGWTMIFV
-150 HAFYVVMETIAL
+150 HAFYVVMETVAL
-162 LYLAVHSQAEA
+162 LYLAVHSHAEA
-173 VESQEMLEKMLAV
+173 VESQEMLEKMLDV
-186 TSQLTVETAEGD
+186 TSQFTEETAQ
-198 AGKVHVSLAKRF
+198 GKDTVHVSLAKRF
-210 DHFLQQLTGLIDGVA
+210 DHFLQQLTHLIDGVA

-236 ELASASGTLEKGA
+236 ELATASGTLERGA
-249 RHQLAEIT
+249 RDQLAQINE
-257 QMTGSMQRMEDAM
+257 MTGSMQRMEDAM
-270 GHIAVH
+270 GHITVH
-276 VEQAVDHAGKARQQI
+276 VEQAVEHAGKASRQI
-291 LRGQES
+291 VRGQES
-297 VGRAQQEIT
+297 VGRAQHEIT
-306 QLASRLNGTH
+306 QLASRINGT
-316 ETVQGLAVQAEQIGT
+316 ESTVQSLAVQAEQIGS

-382 QEIKTIIEGLQHGSR
+382 QEIKTIIEGLQQGSR

-409 VERCVEDSQVAVE
+409 VERCVEDSQVAVD
-422 MLRAVGNDIAH
+422 MLRAVGEDIVH
-433 IDDLNGRI
+433 IDQLNGRI
-441 VTTTREQTSANLEIV
+441 VITTREQTSANLDIV
-456 GRLQSVQSIAQNTAD
+456 GRLQSVQHIAQNTAD

>member
-1 MPIRTRFF
+1 MPVRTRFL

-14 ADRIMLALIWLMFL
+14 ADRIMLALIWLMFG

-40 IQAAIVGGGTSVVLT
+40 IQAVVVGGGTAVLLT
-55 ALYRAIG
+55 ALYRAWG
-62 GTRVMRCALGA
+62 GTRLMRCVLGA

-91 AHFGIF
+91 SHFGIF

-128 LQHQGFPVFV
+128 LQHEGFPVFV
-138 MDHHGGWAMVFV
+138 MDHHGGWSMVFV
-150 HAFYVVMETIAL
+150 HAFYVVMETVAL
-162 LYLAVHSQAEA
+162 LYLAIHSQREA

-186 TSQLTVETAEGD
+186 TSQFTVETAK
-198 AGKVHVSLAKRF
+198 GKDKAHVSLATRF
-210 DHFLQQLTGLIDGVA
+210 DHFLGQITLLIDGVA
-225 RDSHGLGQLGQ
+225 RDSQGLGQLGQ
-236 ELASASGTLEKGA
+236 ALASASGTLETGA

-257 QMTGSMQRMEDAM
+257 QMTGSMQRMDDAM
-270 GHIAVH
+270 GHITLH
-276 VEQAVDHAGKARQQI
+276 VEEAVEHAGKASAQI
-291 LRGQES
+291 VRGQES
-297 VGRAQQEIT
+297 VGRAQLEIT
-306 QLASRLNGTH
+306 QLASRINGTNQ
-316 ETVQGLAVQAEQIGT
+316 TVQGLAVQAEQIGS

-382 QEIKTIIEGLQHGSR
+382 QEIKQIIQGLQQGSR

-404 DSRQG
+404 DSQQG
-409 VERCVEDSQVAVE
+409 VERCVQDSQLAVE
-422 MLRAVGNDIAH
+422 MLQAVGADIAH
-433 IDDLNGRI
+433 IDQLNGRI
-441 VTTTREQTSANLEIV
+441 VTTTREQSSANLEIV
-456 GRLQSVQSIAQNTAD
+456 GRLQAVQSIAQSTAD

-478 SSERLPPIA
+478 SSEQLPPIA

>member
-1 MPIRTRFF
+1 MPARMRFR

-14 ADRIMLALIWLMFL
+14 ADRIMLALIWLMSV
-28 FSLGLAFWHDTL
+28 FSVGLAFWHDTL
-40 IQAAIVGGGTSVVLT
+40 VQALIVGGGTSLLLT

-84 QAQGVIE
+84 QAEGVIE
-91 AHFGIF
+91 SHFGIF

-107 DWLPILVAAATIAVH
+107 DWLPILVAALTIAVH

-128 LQHQGFPVFV
+128 LQHQGVPVFV
-138 MDHHGGWAMVFV
+138 MAHHGGWGMIFV
-150 HAFYVVMETIAL
+150 HAFYVVMETVAL
-162 LYLAVHSQAEA
+162 LYLALHSHKDA

-186 TSQLTVETAEGD
+186 TSQFSVETAQGE
-198 AGKVHVSLAKRF
+198 GKVHVSLTKRF
-210 DHFLQQLTGLIDGVA
+210 DHFLQQITGLIDGVA

-236 ELASASGTLEKGA
+236 ELAHASGTLETGA
-249 RHQLAEIT
+249 RHQLAQIA

-270 GHIAVH
+270 GNITVH
-276 VEQAVDHAGKARQQI
+276 VEQAVEHAGVASKQI
-291 LRGQES
+291 LRGQDS
-297 VGRAQQEIT
+297 VGRAQHEIT
-306 QLASRLNGTH
+306 QLASRLEGTH
-316 ETVQGLAVQAEQIGT
+316 QTVQGLAVQAEQIGS

-382 QEIKTIIEGLQHGSR
+382 QEIKTIIDGLQQGSR

-422 MLRAVGNDIAH
+422 MLRAVGNDISQ
-433 IDDLNGRI
+433 IDQLNGHI
-441 VTTTREQTSANLEIV
+441 VSTTREQTAANLEIV
-456 GRLQSVQSIAQNTAD
+456 GRLQSVQSIAQSTAN
-471 DVETLAR
+471 DVEMLAR
-478 SSERLPPIA
+478 SSEQLPPIA
-487 VRLDALGRRFHP
+487 VRLDALGRKFHP

>member
-1 MPIRTRFF
+1 MPAHTRFL

-14 ADRIMLALIWLMFL
+14 ADRIMLALMWLMSL

-40 IQAAIVGGGTSVVLT
+40 TQALVVGGGTSLVLT
-55 ALYRAIG
+55 VLYRAIG
-62 GTRVMRCALGA
+62 GTRMMRCALGA

-107 DWLPILVAAATIAVH
+107 DWLPILVAAVTIAVH

-138 MDHHGGWAMVFV
+138 MQHHGGWAMVFV
-150 HAFYVVMETIAL
+150 HAFYVVMETVAL

-173 VESQEMLEKMLAV
+173 VESQEMLEKMLDV
-186 TSQLTVETAEGD
+186 TSQFSAQAAHGE
-198 AGKVHVSLAKRF
+198 GKVRVSLAKRF
-210 DHFLQQLTGLIDGVA
+210 DHFLQQLTQLIDGVA

-236 ELASASGTLEKGA
+236 ELAHASGTLEKGA
-249 RHQLAEIT
+249 RHQLAEISE
-257 QMTGSMQRMEDAM
+257 MTGSMQRMEHAM
-270 GHIAVH
+270 DNIAVH
-276 VEQAVDHAGKARQQI
+276 VEQAVEHAGVASKQI

-297 VGRAQQEIT
+297 VGRAQHEIT
-306 QLASRLNGTH
+306 QLATRLEGTNQ
-316 ETVQGLAVQAEQIGT
+316 TVHGLAVQAEQIGS

-370 VRSLAQRTAVST
+370 VRSLAQRSAVST

-404 DSRQG
+404 DSQQG
-409 VERCVEDSQVAVE
+409 VERCVEDSQVAVQ
-422 MLRAVGNDIAH
+422 MLGAVGNDIRQ
-433 IDDLNGRI
+433 IDELNGRI
-441 VTTTREQTSANLEIV
+441 FTTTREQTEANLEIV
-456 GRLQSVQSIAQNTAD
+456 GRLHSVQSIAQSTAQ
-471 DVETLAR
+471 DVEMLAR
-478 SSERLPPIA
+478 SSEQLPPIA
-487 VRLDALGRRFHP
+487 VRLDALGRRFR

>member
-1 MPIRTRFF
+1 MPLRKRFL

-28 FSLGLAFWHDTL
+28 FSLGLAFWHDTFT
-40 IQAAIVGGGTSVVLT
+40 QAVIVGGGTGVVLT

-107 DWLPILVAAATIAVH
+107 DWLPILVAALTIAVH
-122 HVVFHA
+122 HLGFHA
-128 LQHQGFPVFV
+128 LQHQGWPVFV
-138 MDHHGGWAMVFV
+138 MEHHGGWTMIFV
-150 HAFYVVMETIAL
+150 HAFYVVMESVAL
-162 LYLAVHSQAEA
+162 LYLAVHSHAEA

-186 TSQLTVETAEGD
+186 TSQFTEETAKGED
-198 AGKVHVSLAKRF
+198 KEHVSLAKRF
-210 DHFLQQLTGLIDGVA
+210 DHFLQQLTHLIDGVA

-236 ELASASGTLEKGA
+236 ELATASGTLEKGA
-249 RHQLAEIT
+249 RHQLAQINE
-257 QMTGSMQRMEDAM
+257 MTGSMQRMEDAT
-270 GHIAVH
+270 GHITVH
-276 VEQAVDHAGKARQQI
+276 VEQAVEHAGQASQQI
-291 LRGQES
+291 ERGQQS
-297 VGRAQQEIT
+297 VGRAQHEIT
-306 QLASRLNGTH
+306 QLASRINGT
-316 ETVQGLAVQAEQIGT
+316 ESTVQSLAVQAEQIGS

-370 VRSLAQRTAVST
+370 VRSLAQRTALST
-382 QEIKTIIEGLQHGSR
+382 QEIRTIIEGLQQGSR

-409 VERCVEDSQVAVE
+409 VERCVEDSQVAVD
-422 MLRAVGNDIAH
+422 MLRAVGEDIAH
-433 IDDLNGRI
+433 IDQLNGRI
-441 VTTTREQTSANLEIV
+441 VTTTREQSSANLEIV
-456 GRLQSVQSIAQNTAD
+456 ERLQSVQHIAQNTAD

-487 VRLDALGRRFHP
+487 IRLDALGRRFHP